1 MVDTSPLPYKRA
13 YVELTIP
20 QVDDNPILQGSNL
33 RYQELRDLSK
43 TIDLVHGDLELGC
56 QN

>member
-43 TIDLVHGDLELGC
+43 TIDSVHGDLELGC